1 MLRYFPGDNLF
12 SPLERRRGLPLGT
25 QTSQF
30 FANVYLDPLDQ
41 FIRRELKPG
50 SYARYVDD
58 FLLFDSSRE
67 ALEDMRARIVDL
79 LEGLRLRIHAG
90 KSRVYRS
97 ADGVTFLGWQVFPR
111 LMRLAPANMVRFR
124 RKLRATQRSH
134 AAGLMGMAEVKQR
147 VQA

>member
-1 MLRYFPGDNLF
+1 MLRYFPGDKLF

-97 ADGVTFLGWQVFPR
+97 ADGVTFLG
-111 LMRLAPANMVRFR
+111 
-124 RKLRATQRSH
+124 
-134 AAGLMGMAEVKQR
+134 
-147 VQA
+147 